1 MYPRPWLLSIANT
14 LDGGTWL
21 CDGPRMTYSR
31 CPICA
36 GSGKVLDRKTAA
48 TELRAL
54 RYQAGMTQEE
64 LATILGVSARYISDI
79 ECGQR
84 ALSHRLEHEARKH
97 LGGE

>member
-1 MYPRPWLLSIANT
+1 MAVRP
-14 LDGGTWL
+14 
-21 CDGPRMTYSR
+21 CRMTYKR

-36 GSGKVLDRKTAA
+36 GTGKIMDRKTAA
-48 TELRAL
+48 KQLREA
-54 RYQAGMTQEE
+54 RRKAGMTQAE
-64 LATILGVSARYISDI
+64 LANILGVSPRYVSDL